1 MVKYYFDDLKTPAR
15 IFKNGEYID
24 LHFKLRIGG
33 FSIVHTHDFYE
44 IIIIKK
50 NSIVNVLD
58 EVKTVQSAPTFAL
71 VYPENVHC
79 IECLEN
85 EELPEYYNI
94 VINKYFFREI
104 ASLINENYQE
114 KLTDSAHY
122 FLCDNNL
129 YQTVIEQLDKALSL
143 PQSATKER
151 QLLLKNVVIKLLTE
165 YFTFSTR
172 AKTKN
177 IVKQILYAMS
187 QPQNMQLKFHEIA
200 NFVGYC
206 PEHIIRLFAK
216 QNLPTPNKKFMQIKL
231 DYSCSLLVST
241 TYSIIEISEI
251 IGISE
256 VSYFNKVFKKQ
267 YGIAPTVYRKNHG
280 TPI

>member
-1 MVKYYFDDLKTPAR
+1 MVKYYFDDLKTQSR

-24 LHFKLRIGG
+24 LYFKLRIGG

-58 EVKTVQSAPTFAL
+58 GVKTVQSAPTFAL
-71 VYPENVHC
+71 VYPENVHN
-79 IECLEN
+79 IDCLED

-114 KLTDSAHY
+114 KLTDNAHY
-122 FLCDNNL
+122 FLCDSNL
-129 YQTVIEQLDKALSL
+129 YQGIIEQLNKALSL

-165 YFTFSTR
+165 YFTFS
-172 AKTKN
+172 KTNPTSN
-177 IVKQILYAMS
+177 IVKQVLHAMS
-187 QPQNMQLKFHEIA
+187 LPQNMKLKFYEIA
-200 NFVGYC
+200 KLVGYC
-206 PEHIIRLFAK
+206 PEYIIRLFAK
-216 QNLPTPNKKFMQIKL
+216 KKLPTPNTKFMQIKL
-231 DYSCSLLVST
+231 DYSCSLLVTT

-267 YGIAPTVYRKNHG
+267 YGIPPTEYRKNHG
-280 TPI
+280 IPI